1 MSSQLSVEELIFITK
16 LNLALET
23 RIGLLRG
30 TIKLTD
36 IITNNI
42 LPVSSNALETPS
54 GSVPM
59 ARASI
64 SGSVP
69 MTPPS
74 GSVPMAPPSMVPKET
89 QQRNV
94 PQSLSSAATVESQS
108 DLTFP
113 LLDSVLRLVNELN
126 PFTGSSS
133 EKAMLWNQVHQG
145 YLDKG
150 GSTSRNVEWL
160 KKKVNEAVDQHESIQ
175 TEKENLAERN
185 QANKSRRIT
194 HLVTKIVNKHHVV
207 LASLLEAIGYQRSK
221 SYQET
226 TEQSAKRRQAD
237 QKKAEIGKEM
247 VAASLV
253 ARRRRILSQ
262 HPSIN
267 SVSDDEVEIV
277 GDDDIMILGDNGEFH
292 TIESTA
298 GSATSLVKKEDI
310 ETTVSGSSDAQTIKR
325 SRSDADDEQRR
336 KTRVE
341 SRKGKKIRTTLHKR
355 KSNVQER
362 SMRAIEDLSQQLFQ
376 QLAQANKTHEK
387 LLEANLTFQDRL
399 LKHLAKLDE

>member
-1 MSSQLSVEELIFITK
+1 MSSHLSVEELIFITK
-16 LNLALET
+16 LNLAPET

-42 LPVSSNALETPS
+42 LPVSSNTLETPA

-69 MTPPS
+69 M
-74 GSVPMAPPSMVPKET
+74 APPPMVPKEV
-89 QQRNV
+89 QQTNI
-94 PQSLSSAATVESQS
+94 PQSLSSVPTVESQS

-113 LLDSVLRLVNELN
+113 LLDSVLCLVNELN

-150 GSTSRNVEWL
+150 GSPSRNVEWL
-160 KKKVNEAVDQHESIQ
+160 KKK
-175 TEKENLAERN
+175 
-185 QANKSRRIT
+185 
-194 HLVTKIVNKHHVV
+194 IVNKHHIV

-226 TEQSAKRRQAD
+226 TEQSAKHRQVD
-237 QKKAEIGKEM
+237 QMKAEIGKEM

-253 ARRRRILSQ
+253 AHRHRILSQ
-262 HPSIN
+262 HLSIN
-267 SVSDDEVEIV
+267 SVSDNEVEIV
-277 GDDDIMILGDNGEFH
+277 SDDDEIMILGDNGKFH
-292 TIESTA
+292 MIESTA
-298 GSATSLVKKEDI
+298 SSATSLVKKEDI
-310 ETTVSGSSDAQTIKR
+310 ETTVSGSSNAQTIKC
-325 SRSDADDEQRR
+325 SRSDADNEQRR

-341 SRKGKKIRTTLHKR
+341 SRKGKKIQTTL
-355 KSNVQER
+355 STF
-362 SMRAIEDLSQQLFQ
+362 SATRASKQNPQK
-376 QLAQANKTHEK
+376 AP
-387 LLEANLTFQDRL
+387 
-399 LKHLAKLDE
+399 

>member
-1 MSSQLSVEELIFITK
+1 MSSHLSVEELIFITK
-16 LNLALET
+16 LNLAPET

-42 LPVSSNALETPS
+42 LPVSSNTLETPA

-69 MTPPS
+69 M
-74 GSVPMAPPSMVPKET
+74 APPPMVPKEV
-89 QQRNV
+89 QQTNI
-94 PQSLSSAATVESQS
+94 PQSLSSVPTVESQS

-113 LLDSVLRLVNELN
+113 LLDSVLCLVNELN

-150 GSTSRNVEWL
+150 GSPSRNVEWL
-160 KKKVNEAVDQHESIQ
+160 KKKVNEAIDQHEVSIRI
-175 TEKENLAERN
+175 EKENLAKRN
-185 QANKSRRIT
+185 QANKSRKIT
-194 HLVTKIVNKHHVV
+194 HLVSKIVNKHHIV

-226 TEQSAKRRQAD
+226 TEQSAKHRQVD
-237 QKKAEIGKEM
+237 QMKAEIGKEM

-253 ARRRRILSQ
+253 AHRHRILSQ
-262 HPSIN
+262 HLSIN
-267 SVSDDEVEIV
+267 SVSDNEVEIV
-277 GDDDIMILGDNGEFH
+277 SDDDEIMILGDNGKFH
-292 TIESTA
+292 MIESTA
-298 GSATSLVKKEDI
+298 SSATSLVKKEDI
-310 ETTVSGSSDAQTIKR
+310 ETTVSGSSNAQTIKC
-325 SRSDADDEQRR
+325 SRSDADNEQRR

-341 SRKGKKIRTTLHKR
+341 SRKGKKIQTTLCKR
-355 KSNVQER
+355 KSNVQEH
-362 SMRAIEDLSQQLFQ
+362 SMRAIEDLSQQLSQ
-376 QLAQANKTHEK
+376 QLAQANKTHKK
-387 LLEANLTFQDRL
+387 LLEANLTFQDCL
-399 LKHLAKLDE
+399 FKHLAKLDE